1 MQELTFS
8 TMIAVFEE
16 IFGRGLLWVMVAA
29 AVLVTAAYLYVL
41 IRDRAV
47 SWRKFLWAQVAMPF
61 GAIAAVLFVQNVT
74 SSGFGDIGGP
84 IDVIVLLLVAVAGAG
99 GAAVLVYT
107 AQSLL
112 RGQAAKPITRPSL
125 FGPSARSAP
134 HGRRWRI
141 VRVARDGAGRKR
153 VWKSCR
159 NMPKRF
165 MLCRRLSWISST
177 GLTAQRAMCC
187 ARSVRMTGASAGFLP
202 CAPRIAPIRWRCRG
216 CH

>member
-84 IDVIVLLLVAVAGAG
+84 IDVIVLPRLVTPLSELLF
-99 GAAVLVYT
+99 AA
-107 AQSLL
+107 AS
-112 RGQAAKPITRPSL
+112 G
-125 FGPSARSAP
+125 
-134 HGRRWRI
+134 
-141 VRVARDGAGRKR
+141 DRK
-153 VWKSCR
+153 
-159 NMPKRF
+159 
-165 MLCRRLSWISST
+165 
-177 GLTAQRAMCC
+177 
-187 ARSVRMTGASAGFLP
+187 SVV
-202 CAPRIAPIRWRCRG
+202 
-216 CH
+216 